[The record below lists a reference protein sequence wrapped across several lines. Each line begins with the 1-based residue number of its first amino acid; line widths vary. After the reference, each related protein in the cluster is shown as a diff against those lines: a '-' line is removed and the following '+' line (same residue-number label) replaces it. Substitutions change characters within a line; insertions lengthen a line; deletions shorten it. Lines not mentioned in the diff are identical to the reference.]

1 MDAGG
6 AIDEGTD
13 LRTAKPCGPDAPT
26 LASSSR
32 NYPQATVA
40 KEPGHRGEHGISVKT
55 IAQGMPVDCG
65 VPVVTMLVCFF
76 IRTRGCGRIARPAFP
91 APFEF

>member
-1 MDAGG
+1 
-6 AIDEGTD
+6 
-13 LRTAKPCGPDAPT
+13 
-26 LASSSR
+26 
-32 NYPQATVA
+32 VA

-65 VPVVTMLVCFF
+65 VPVVIMLVCFF

-91 APFEF
+91 APSEFQGQDVRIKLARMRGEIAKLWLHPAGCLTGE